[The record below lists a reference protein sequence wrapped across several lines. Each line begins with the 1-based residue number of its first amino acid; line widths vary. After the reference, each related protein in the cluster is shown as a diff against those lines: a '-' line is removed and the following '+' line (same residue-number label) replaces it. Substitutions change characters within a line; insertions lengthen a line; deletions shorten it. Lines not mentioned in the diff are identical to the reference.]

1 MCYTSLRR
9 CYTFNC
15 PLLISI
21 NKDMKAGH
29 YYAWAEKSFAI
40 LEKFHTKMFELG
52 GEQSKHWDDDLNC
65 RHHDL
70 ERALEDDNYD
80 KTGFWSQGVFMHLQ
94 QTDSSIKACD
104 PHIKRLQAEIKEL
117 QRQVKQTRA
126 RKESLKKH
134 RLDMI
139 KDFDMDYKTIYKRL
153 CEEFP
158 EFIPVD

>member
-1 MCYTSLRR
+1 
-9 CYTFNC
+9 
-15 PLLISI
+15 
-21 NKDMKAGH
+21 MKAGH
-29 YYAWAEKSFAI
+29 YFKWAKKSFEI
-40 LEKFHTKMFELG
+40 LNKFHSRMYELG
-52 GEQSKHWDDDLNC
+52 GEESDLWSDDLNC
-65 RHHDL
+65 SQADL
-70 ERALEDDNYD
+70 DRAVEDDNYD
-80 KTGFWSQGVFMHLQ
+80 RTGYWRQGYFYRLEA
-94 QTDSSIKACD
+94 TDSSIKACD

-158 EFIPVD
+158 EFIPVA

>member
-1 MCYTSLRR
+1 
-9 CYTFNC
+9 
-15 PLLISI
+15 
-21 NKDMKAGH
+21 MKAGH

-52 GEQSKHWDDDLNC
+52 GEKSEHWDDDLNS

-104 PHIKRLQAEIKEL
+104 PHIKKLEDQIKHLQK
-117 QRQVKQTRA
+117 QVKQTKA
-126 RKESLKKH
+126 RKKSLKQY
-134 RLDMI
+134 RLDYI
-139 KDFDMDYKTIYKRL
+139 KDHDMDYKTIENRL
-153 CEEFP
+153 SQEFP
-158 EFIPVD
+158 EFVEGA

>member
-1 MCYTSLRR
+1 
-9 CYTFNC
+9 
-15 PLLISI
+15 
-21 NKDMKAGH
+21 MKAGH

-40 LEKFHTKMFELG
+40 LEKFHSRMFELG

-104 PHIKRLQAEIKEL
+104 PHIKKLQAEIKHL
-117 QRQVKQTRA
+117 QKQVKQTKA
-126 RKESLKKH
+126 RKESLKQY
-134 RLDMI
+134 RLDYI
-139 KDFDMDYKTIYKRL
+139 KDHDMDYKTIENRL
-153 CEEFP
+153 SQEFP
-158 EFIPVD
+158 EFVEVQQ

>member
-1 MCYTSLRR
+1 
-9 CYTFNC
+9 
-15 PLLISI
+15 
-21 NKDMKAGH
+21 MKAGH
-29 YYAWAEKSFAI
+29 YFKWAEKSFKI
-40 LEKFHTKMFELG
+40 LDKFHSRMYELG
-52 GEQSKHWDDDLNC
+52 GEESDLWSDDLNC
-65 RHHDL
+65 RQADL
-70 ERALEDDNYD
+70 DRALEDDNYD
-80 KTGFWSQGVFMHLQ
+80 RTGYWRQGYFHRLEA
-94 QTDSSIKACD
+94 TDSSIKACD

-134 RLDMI
+134 RLEMI

>member
-1 MCYTSLRR
+1 
-9 CYTFNC
+9 
-15 PLLISI
+15 
-21 NKDMKAGH
+21 MKAGH
-29 YYAWAEKSFAI
+29 YFKWAEKSFKI
-40 LEKFHTKMFELG
+40 LDKFHSRMYDLG
-52 GEQSKHWDDDLNC
+52 GEESDLWNDDLNC
-65 RHHDL
+65 RQADL
-70 ERALEDDNYD
+70 NRALEDDNYD
-80 KTGFWSQGVFMHLQ
+80 RTGYWRQGNFYRLEA
-94 QTDSSIKACD
+94 TDSSIKACD

-139 KDFDMDYKTIYKRL
+139 KEFDMDYKTIYKRL

>member
-1 MCYTSLRR
+1 
-9 CYTFNC
+9 
-15 PLLISI
+15 
-21 NKDMKAGH
+21 MKAGH
-29 YYAWAEKSFAI
+29 YFRWAEKSFEI
-40 LEKFHTKMFELG
+40 LNKFHSRMYELG
-52 GEQSKHWDDDLNC
+52 GEESDLWSDDLNC
-65 RHHDL
+65 RQADL
-70 ERALEDDNYD
+70 DRALEDDNYD
-80 KTGFWSQGVFMHLQ
+80 RTGYWRQGYFYRLEA
-94 QTDSSIKACD
+94 TDSSIQACD

-139 KDFDMDYKTIYKRL
+139 KEFDMDYKTIYKRL

>member
-1 MCYTSLRR
+1 MY
-9 CYTFNC
+9 
-15 PLLISI
+15 
-21 NKDMKAGH
+21 D
-29 YYAWAEKSFAI
+29 
-40 LEKFHTKMFELG
+40 LG
-52 GEQSKHWDDDLNC
+52 GEESDLWNDDLNC
-65 RHHDL
+65 RQADL
-70 ERALEDDNYD
+70 NRALEDDNYD
-80 KTGFWSQGVFMHLQ
+80 RTGYWRQGYFYRLEA
-94 QTDSSIKACD
+94 TDSSIKACD
-104 PHIKRLQAEIKEL
+104 PHIKKLQAEIKEL

>member
-1 MCYTSLRR
+1 
-9 CYTFNC
+9 
-15 PLLISI
+15 
-21 NKDMKAGH
+21 MKAGH
-29 YYAWAEKSFAI
+29 YFKWAKKSFEI
-40 LEKFHTKMFELG
+40 LNKFHSRMYELG
-52 GEQSKHWDDDLNC
+52 GEESDLWSDDLNC
-65 RHHDL
+65 RQADL
-70 ERALEDDNYD
+70 DRALEDDNYD
-80 KTGFWSQGVFMHLQ
+80 RTGYWRQGYFYRLEA
-94 QTDSSIKACD
+94 TDSSIKACD

-126 RKESLKKH
+126 RKESLKNH

>member
-1 MCYTSLRR
+1 
-9 CYTFNC
+9 
-15 PLLISI
+15 
-21 NKDMKAGH
+21 MKAGH
-29 YYAWAEKSFAI
+29 YFKWAEKSFKI
-40 LEKFHTKMFELG
+40 LDKFHSRMYDLG
-52 GEQSKHWDDDLNC
+52 GEESDLWNDDLNC
-65 RHHDL
+65 RQADL
-70 ERALEDDNYD
+70 NRALEDDNYD
-80 KTGFWSQGVFMHLQ
+80 RTGYWRQGYFWRLEA
-94 QTDSSIKACD
+94 TDSSIKACD
-104 PHIKRLQAEIKEL
+104 PHIKKLQAEIKEL

>member
-1 MCYTSLRR
+1 
-9 CYTFNC
+9 
-15 PLLISI
+15 
-21 NKDMKAGH
+21 MKAGH
-29 YYAWAEKSFAI
+29 YFKWAEKSFEI
-40 LEKFHTKMFELG
+40 LNKFHSRMYELG
-52 GEQSKHWDDDLNC
+52 GEESDLWSDDLNC
-65 RHHDL
+65 RQADL
-70 ERALEDDNYD
+70 DRALEDDNYD
-80 KTGFWSQGVFMHLQ
+80 RTGYWRQGYFYRLEA
-94 QTDSSIKACD
+94 TDSSIKACD

>member
-1 MCYTSLRR
+1 
-9 CYTFNC
+9 
-15 PLLISI
+15 
-21 NKDMKAGH
+21 MKAGH
-29 YYAWAEKSFAI
+29 YFKWAEKSFKI
-40 LEKFHTKMFELG
+40 LDKFHSRMYDLG
-52 GEQSKHWDDDLNC
+52 GEESDLWNDDLNC
-65 RHHDL
+65 RQADL
-70 ERALEDDNYD
+70 NRALEDDNYVR
-80 KTGFWSQGVFMHLQ
+80 TGYWRQGYFYRLEA
-94 QTDSSIKACD
+94 TDSSIKACD

-126 RKESLKKH
+126 RKESHKKH

>member
-1 MCYTSLRR
+1 
-9 CYTFNC
+9 
-15 PLLISI
+15 
-21 NKDMKAGH
+21 MKAGH

-52 GEQSKHWDDDLNC
+52 GEKSKHWDDDLNS

-104 PHIKRLQAEIKEL
+104 PHIKKLQAEIKHL
-117 QRQVKQTRA
+117 QKQVKQTKA
-126 RKESLKKH
+126 RKESLKQY
-134 RLDMI
+134 RLDYI
-139 KDFDMDYKTIYKRL
+139 KDHDMDYKTIENRL
-153 CEEFP
+153 SQEFP
-158 EFIPVD
+158 EFVEGA

>member
-1 MCYTSLRR
+1 
-9 CYTFNC
+9 
-15 PLLISI
+15 
-21 NKDMKAGH
+21 MKAGH
-29 YYAWAEKSFAI
+29 YFKWAEKSFKI
-40 LEKFHTKMFELG
+40 LDKFHSRMYDLG
-52 GEQSKHWDDDLNC
+52 GEESDLWNDDLNC
-65 RHHDL
+65 RQADL
-70 ERALEDDNYD
+70 NRALEDDNYD
-80 KTGFWSQGVFMHLQ
+80 RTGYWRQGYFYRLEA
-94 QTDSSIKACD
+94 TDSSIKACD

-139 KDFDMDYKTIYKRL
+139 KEFDMDYKTIYKRL

>member
-1 MCYTSLRR
+1 
-9 CYTFNC
+9 
-15 PLLISI
+15 
-21 NKDMKAGH
+21 MKAGH
-29 YYAWAEKSFAI
+29 YFKWAEKSFKI
-40 LEKFHTKMFELG
+40 LDKFHSRMYDLG
-52 GEQSKHWDDDLNC
+52 GEESDLWNDDLNC
-65 RHHDL
+65 RQADL
-70 ERALEDDNYD
+70 NRALEDDNYD
-80 KTGFWSQGVFMHLQ
+80 RTGYWRQGYFYRLEA
-94 QTDSSIKACD
+94 TDSSIKACD

-134 RLDMI
+134 RLDII

>member
-1 MCYTSLRR
+1 
-9 CYTFNC
+9 
-15 PLLISI
+15 
-21 NKDMKAGH
+21 MKAGH
-29 YYAWAEKSFAI
+29 YFKWAKKSFEI
-40 LEKFHTKMFELG
+40 LNKFHSRMYELG
-52 GEQSKHWDDDLNC
+52 GEESDLWSDDLNC
-65 RHHDL
+65 RQADL
-70 ERALEDDNYD
+70 DRALEDDNYD
-80 KTGFWSQGVFMHLQ
+80 RTGYWRQGYFYRLEA
-94 QTDSSIKACD
+94 TDSSIKACD